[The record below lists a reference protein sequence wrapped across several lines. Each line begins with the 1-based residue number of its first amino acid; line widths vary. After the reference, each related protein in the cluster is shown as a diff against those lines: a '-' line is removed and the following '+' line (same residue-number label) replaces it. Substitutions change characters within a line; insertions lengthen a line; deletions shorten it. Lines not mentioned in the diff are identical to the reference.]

1 MIDFWIKFWLI
12 NINSKLLY
20 YTKIKG
26 KGVDEGLEFGRSH
39 QLPPYDGELVPAK
52 FFSLPFFEGN
62 SGPT

>member
-1 MIDFWIKFWLI
+1 LI